1 MVDQSI
7 IGWAG
12 LPENCFQERANYRG
26 LPDQCPPQRDAAAGR
41 ATKLIDFSR
50 VLPPFWTAGSLAAGW
65 SQAAAIAPLGGSIQE
80 LPGHSDARTTE
91 ISTYVAK
98 VMRWEIGSPLDD
110 L

>member
-1 MVDQSI
+1 MSTV
-7 IGWAG
+7 
-12 LPENCFQERANYRG
+12 ERCLSGA
-26 LPDQCPPQRDAAAGR
+26 R
-41 ATKLIDFSR
+41 AKLIDFST
-50 VLPPFWTAGSLAAGW
+50 VLPPLWTAGSLAAGW

-98 VMRWEIGSPLDD
+98 AMRREIGSPLDD

>member
-1 MVDQSI
+1 MSTVERCLSGARGQ
-7 IGWAG
+7 AHR
-12 LPENCFQERANYRG
+12 FQHG
-26 LPDQCPPQRDAAAGR
+26 AA
-41 ATKLIDFSR
+41 TL
-50 VLPPFWTAGSLAAGW
+50 WTAGSLAAGW

-98 VMRWEIGSPLDD
+98 AMRREIGSPLDD